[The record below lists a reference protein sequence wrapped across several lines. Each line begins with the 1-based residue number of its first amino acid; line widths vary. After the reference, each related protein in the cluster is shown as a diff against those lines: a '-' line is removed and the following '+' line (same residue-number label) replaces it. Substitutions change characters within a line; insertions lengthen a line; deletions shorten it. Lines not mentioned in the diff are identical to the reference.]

1 MFNKNQTHT
10 PQQGSVLIVALFV
23 ILVLALLAANLT
35 RMNWSNQDT
44 LTREVL
50 GTQAWFLAHSS
61 NEWAIAQ
68 LYPLTASSSSVAELC
83 EGIDGSTATEE
94 MLSNNDLAC
103 TAPTISC
110 RAIPQDLDASDI
122 PEELQFIKVTSR
134 ARCSDGSKFEVE
146 RVQEVWLK
154 GDSDV

>member
-1 MFNKNQTHT
+1 MFNKKLTHT
-10 PQQGSVLIVALFV
+10 SQQGSVLIVALFV

-61 NEWAIAQ
+61 NEWAMAQ
-68 LYPLTASSSSVAELC
+68 LYPLTATTKTVVELC
-83 EGIDGSTATEE
+83 EDIDGSTDAEE
-94 MLSNNDLAC
+94 MISNNSLAC
-103 TAPTISC
+103 TAPSISC
-110 RAIPQDLDASDI
+110 RAIPQDIDASDI

-134 ARCSDGSKFEVE
+134 VRCSDGSKFEVE

-154 GDSDV
+154 GDSDA